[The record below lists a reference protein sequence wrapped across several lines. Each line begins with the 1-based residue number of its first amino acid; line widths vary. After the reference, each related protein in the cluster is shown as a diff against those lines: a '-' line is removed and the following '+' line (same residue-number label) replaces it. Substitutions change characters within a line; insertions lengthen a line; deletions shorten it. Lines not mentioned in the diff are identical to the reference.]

1 MDLKQV
7 ILNKYNNLLEFSED
21 IGLKDKTM
29 IYKWLK
35 GHRKP
40 NIEHIFKVANG
51 LNIEYTQ
58 VIAYFYKDKVRE
70 NLQKSLGI

>member
-7 ILNKYNNLLEFSED
+7 ILSKYNNMLEFSED

>member
-7 ILNKYNNLLEFSED
+7 ILSKYNNLLEFSED
-21 IGLKDKTM
+21 IELKDKTL

-58 VIAYFYKDKVRE
+58 VIAFFYKDKVRE
-70 NLQKSLGI
+70 NLQKV

>member
-7 ILNKYNNLLEFSED
+7 ILSKYNNLLEFSED

-29 IYKWLK
+29 LYKWLK

>member
-7 ILNKYNNLLEFSED
+7 ILSKYNNLLEFSED
-21 IGLKDKTM
+21 IELKDKTM

>member
-1 MDLKQV
+1 MNLKQV
-7 ILNKYNNLLEFSED
+7 ILSKYNNLLEFSED
-21 IGLKDKTM
+21 IELKDKTM

-58 VIAYFYKDKVRE
+58 VIAFFYKDKVRE

>member
-7 ILNKYNNLLEFSED
+7 ILSKYNNLLEFSED

-58 VIAYFYKDKVRE
+58 VIAFFYKDKVRE